1 MVIAPPTHSKV
12 KATMSIDFRKGE
24 NRLAA
29 PIKDEMGADPFSDVL
44 YVFRAKRAGQIK
56 NLHGLARGKSW

>member
-1 MVIAPPTHSKV
+1 MP
-12 KATMSIDFRKGE
+12 IDFRKGE